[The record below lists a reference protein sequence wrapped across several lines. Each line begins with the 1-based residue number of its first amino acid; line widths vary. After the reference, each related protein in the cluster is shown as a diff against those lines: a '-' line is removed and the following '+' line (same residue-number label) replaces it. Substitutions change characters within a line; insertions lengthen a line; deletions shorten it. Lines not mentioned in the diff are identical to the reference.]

1 VKHFASPQFWKHYYL
16 LPQNIQ
22 EIADNCFISLKSNPK
37 HPSLHFKNTGRFWSV
52 RVGIHCRALAVEKD
66 NNFIWFWIG
75 SHSEYDRM
83 IKC

>member
-1 VKHFASPQFWKHYYL
+1 VKHFASAQFWKHYYA

-22 EIADNCFISLKSNPK
+22 EIADNCFAILKINPK

-52 RVGIHCRALAVEKD
+52 RVGIHFRALAIAQG

-75 SHSEYDRM
+75 SHSEYDR
-83 IKC
+83 II